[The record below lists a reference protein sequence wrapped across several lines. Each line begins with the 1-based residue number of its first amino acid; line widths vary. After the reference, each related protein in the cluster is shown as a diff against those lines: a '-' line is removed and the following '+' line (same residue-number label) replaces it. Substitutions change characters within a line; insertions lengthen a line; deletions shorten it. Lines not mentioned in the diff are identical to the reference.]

1 MSPVPPVIPAR
12 DGPTRTT
19 CPYCGVG
26 CGVLVEPEGD
36 GIVVRGDPGHPS
48 NAGRLCSKGAA
59 LADTVDLDGRLLH
72 PEIGGRR
79 VGWDEALT
87 AVADGLG
94 RIVERHGPDA
104 VAFYVSGQLL
114 NEDYYVANKLMK
126 GFIGSGNIDTNSRL
140 CMSSAVAGY
149 KRAFGAD
156 TVPCCYED
164 LEIADLVVLV
174 GSNTAWCHPVVF
186 QRISAAKKRRPEMQI
201 VTIDPRRTATSEIA
215 DLHLALRPG
224 SDAALFNGLLNHLEQ
239 QGGTDRTF
247 VAAHVDGVTE
257 ALAEA
262 AHWTTAA
269 VAERCGLDEAEVLD
283 FYRRFL
289 DRERVVTVYSQGI
302 NQWAS
307 GTDRVNAIINC
318 HLLGGRIGRPGMG
331 PFSITGQPNAMGGR
345 EVGGLANTLAA
356 HMDFDPADRDR
367 IARFWGTDRL
377 ASAPGLK
384 VMDLMPA
391 IEDGRVRA
399 VWIMATNPA
408 VSLPDADRMRRI
420 LDRCELVVVSDCMRS
435 TDTTRHADI
444 LLPAATWG
452 EKDGTVTNSERR
464 ISRQRAFRPAPG
476 EARPDWWIVTGVAR
490 RMGHAEAFPYER
502 PSEIFREHARLSGL
516 DNDGRRDFDISG
528 LADVSDADYESFE
541 PIQWP
546 VGPTAP
552 AGTPRLLTDGRFYTP
567 SGRAR
572 LVPIVPQTPAHPVD
586 APFPLTLNT
595 GRTRDQW
602 HTMTRTG
609 KSPRLATH
617 RPEPFVEIHN
627 RDAARYGIE
636 AGGLCRIRSAW
647 GEMIARAVV
656 NQRHRPGSV
665 FVPIHWND
673 EYAGHGRVGAL
684 VNPVADPVSG
694 QPEFKHT
701 PVAISPYR
709 PAWYGFV
716 LSSRRLP
723 VADQAVIDYWVRI
736 QGRRFVRY
744 ELAGEHPAQDWSG
757 WARELLCGEG
767 AAVEWL
773 DYLDTATHRYR
784 AARLV
789 DGRIESCL
797 FIGPSFELPARE
809 WLANLFLADRLSDTE
824 RYSLLSGRPPKGSQA
839 GGRPICSCFG
849 VGENTIIA
857 TINAGARTVEAVG
870 EGCRAGT
877 NCGSCIPE
885 IRALIEAAG

>member
-1 MSPVPPVIPAR
+1 MALPPIVAA
-12 DGPTRTT
+12 DAPTRTT

-26 CGVLVEPEGD
+26 CGILVEPAGD
-36 GIVVRGDPGHPS
+36 GIAVRGDPDHPS

-59 LADTVDLDGRLLH
+59 LADTVGLDGRLLH
-72 PEIGGRR
+72 PEIAGRR
-79 VGWDEALT
+79 VDWDAALT

-94 RIVERHGPDA
+94 RIVDRHGPDA

-114 NEDYYVANKLMK
+114 NEDYYAANKLMK
-126 GFIGSGNIDTNSRL
+126 GFIGSANIDTNSRL

-164 LEIADLVVLV
+164 LELADLVVIV

-186 QRISAAKKRRPEMQI
+186 QRISAARKRRPEMQV
-201 VTIDPRRTATSEIA
+201 VTIDPRRTATSDIA
-215 DLHLALRPG
+215 DSHLAVSPG
-224 SDAALFNGLLNHLEQ
+224 SDAALFNGLLNYLEQ
-239 QGGTDRTF
+239 QGGIDRPF
-247 VAAHVDGVTE
+247 VESHVEGMSE
-257 ALAEA
+257 ALAA
-262 AHWTTAA
+262 ARAWDIERVAGYCGLE
-269 VAERCGLDEAEVLD
+269 VAEVTD

-289 DRERVVTVYSQGI
+289 SRERVVTLYSQGI
-302 NQWAS
+302 NQWSS

-356 HMDFDPADRDR
+356 HMDFSEDERTRVAG
-367 IARFWGTDRL
+367 FWGSERL
-377 ASAPGLK
+377 AAAPGLK
-384 VMDLMPA
+384 VMDLMSA
-391 IEDGRVRA
+391 IEDGRVKA

-408 VSLPDADRMRRI
+408 VSLPDADRMRAA

-464 ISRQRAFRPAPG
+464 ISRQRAFRAPPG
-476 EARPDWWIVTGVAR
+476 EARPDWWIVSEVAR
-490 RMGHAEAFPYER
+490 RMGHGAAFPYTR
-502 PSEIFREHARLSGL
+502 PAEIFREHARLSGL

-528 LADVSDADYESFE
+528 LADLADADYDALT

-546 VGPTAP
+546 VNTAAP
-552 AGTPRLLTDGRFYTP
+552 AGTPRLLTDGRYYTP

-572 LVPIVPQTPAHPVD
+572 LVPVEPRPPAMPTSD
-586 APFPLTLNT
+586 PFPLVLNT

-609 KSPRLATH
+609 QSPRLATH
-617 RPEPFVEIHN
+617 RPEPFIELHN

-636 AGGLCRIRSAW
+636 AGGLCRVRSAW

-656 NQRHRPGSV
+656 NPRHRPGAV
-665 FVPIHWND
+665 FVPIHWN
-673 EYAGHGRVGAL
+673 EQTAARGRVGAL
-684 VNPVADPVSG
+684 VNPIADPISG

-701 PVAISPYR
+701 PVAITPYR
-709 PAWYGFV
+709 PAWYGYL

-723 VADQAVIDYWVRI
+723 IAEQAIVDYWVLV
-736 QGRRFVRY
+736 QGQRFMRY
-744 ELAGEHPAQDWSG
+744 ELAGEHAPTDWSA
-757 WARELLCGEG
+757 WARELLCGPG
-767 AAVEWL
+767 QAVEWL
-773 DYLDTATHRYR
+773 DYLDSATHRYR

-809 WLANLFLADRLSDTE
+809 WLAKLFVAGRLDDAE
-824 RYSLLSGRPPKGSQA
+824 RYSLLSGRPPKGSHE

-849 VGENTIIA
+849 VGETTIIEA
-857 TINAGARTVEAVG
+857 IHAGGKTVEAVG
-870 EGCRAGT
+870 ERCRAGT
-877 NCGSCIPE
+877 NCGSCLPE